1 MEIVISVLIGVLI
14 MEGYAW
20 LDAFSKW
27 LLERAVRQI
36 SPEDQ
41 DRCREEWSADLNA
54 MPNTAVKLFYALR
67 NYSTNV
73 ADKINADAC
82 EAKWKKIDGTLDAI
96 ALAHQDTVAKIR

>member
-27 LLERAVRQI
+27 LLERAVRRI

-41 DRCREEWSADLNA
+41 DRCREEWE
-54 MPNTAVKLFYALR
+54 R
-67 NYSTNV
+67 
-73 ADKINADAC
+73 
-82 EAKWKKIDGTLDAI
+82 
-96 ALAHQDTVAKIR
+96 